1 MAAGGSVAVVL
12 LTLCSLASTG
22 PLLSSPCELLPVGD
36 DHPVQALS
44 KSFTV
49 LAGCASQGTSA
60 LPQEVHIINLRGPGE
75 ERPGRK
81 HAEVTLQVKPI
92 QSMHVHQKPLV
103 FVLNSAYPV
112 VWKLQTEN
120 LTPDVSRTFHVS
132 EGSRVQFEPG
142 NFSLSCV
149 VVKEKLP
156 HGNEQLLSWAQQKYK
171 AVTSFSEVKATK
183 EIFIKVGEETDS
195 HTCKIVNNFLSLNY
209 LAGYEQP
216 QHSKGCVLSGPEEDR
231 EVHII
236 ELKAPN
242 SSSAFQVDVIV
253 DISPLNTDQTLH
265 RDLVLILKCEKAV
278 NWVIKSHG
286 VIGNLEVLNSDT
298 VSVGHEMERR
308 MHVVKK
314 PKQSLPSGSRA
325 LIQWA
330 EQHNYQPIT
339 SFTSTPV
346 ANHFTLS
353 LREVEV
359 MEEPHSMFPPELAIL
374 RNSNPLPGLDSTGGQ
389 GLPFPFH
396 DLPWPD
402 LTQPEEQQ
410 GALNVGLT
418 VQCEEHRI
426 VVAVDKES
434 LHANGYSGSDLT
446 LQDPSCTATANATHY
461 ILETSLNGCKTTKF
475 PLIASTTAMY
485 FNSIL
490 INQSEPGDDSGFP
503 TDFEDMESGDNGF
516 PVDTEGPDKA
526 ELIANRPKSI
536 LFNCSYGQPLE
547 DTVRRESPHRDPVN
561 NVTFS
566 MELFNTDLFRYP
578 PYQAFLTTSE
588 SSQIFV
594 EVSVTKA
601 DQELGFMI
609 QTCFISP
616 DSNPDVSS
624 DYIIIENICPK
635 DDSVKFYPPHRL
647 ALHIPHAQ
655 TDKKRFGFTF
665 NSRYNISLLFLHCE
679 MTLCTKKN
687 AHRQGL
693 PECIQPDEACTSVN
707 VDTILAMMMHKKTST
722 KPLVVVRSPV
732 EPEAT
737 LSDDNPQIHHPVQP
751 PLAEPTMYGLDTP
764 TVVGIAFAAFVI
776 GALLTGA
783 LWFIYSHTG
792 DTAGRQ
798 PVPTSP
804 PASESSSAAHSI
816 GSTQSTPCSSSSMA

>member
-1 MAAGGSVAVVL
+1 VL
-12 LTLCSLASTG
+12 LSPSCVWPSG

-242 SSSAFQVDVIV
+242 SSSFFLSFQNSAFQVDVIV

-485 FNSIL
+485 FNSSGAADFGACLCIRVQCMAFSYRSIFL
-490 INQSEPGDDSGFP
+490 SAQVQIPYLNNLSTECCEINSVIRQEPWEEF
-503 TDFEDMESGDNGF
+503 DFVFFSF
-516 PVDTEGPDKA
+516 
-526 ELIANRPKSI
+526 
-536 LFNCSYGQPLE
+536 FNCSYGQPLE

-792 DTAGRQ
+792 KPYSIHSSTRHQSILSVRGEN
-798 PVPTSP
+798 
-804 PASESSSAAHSI
+804 PA
-816 GSTQSTPCSSSSMA
+816 